1 MTQNKFPTEIIELP
15 SKGHFYPEDNPLS
28 SGKVEMKYMTAR
40 EEDILTSVNLIKSG
54 KALDKL
60 LESLIVDKKIDYTDL
75 LVGDK
80 NALLVGA
87 RILAY
92 GKDYDFTLV
101 DSYGETLKRKADL
114 TNLKEKELDL
124 SKYEKGVNLFSYT
137 LPKTKRVL
145 TYSIPS
151 HKDEVLVETEIQA
164 IRKVYDQEDAIDRES
179 STRLKHLI
187 KSVDGKTDRK
197 SINEFVD
204 NEFLSVDSLQF
215 KRFVINSTPDI
226 DFTLEVK
233 NSQGE
238 MEEAAVPMT
247 AKFFWPDT
255 RI

>member
-60 LESLIVDKKIDYTDL
+60 LESLIVDKKINYTDL

-92 GKDYDFTLV
+92 GKKYDFSFL
-101 DSYGETLKRKADL
+101 DIHGEIVKSKADL
-114 TNLKEKELDL
+114 TQLKEKELDF
-124 SKYEKGVNLFSYT
+124 SEFEKGTNLFSFE
-137 LPKTKRVL
+137 LPTTKRML
-145 TYSIPS
+145 TWSIPT
-151 HKDEVLVETEIQA
+151 HIDEIKLEEEIEA
-164 IRKVYDQEDAIDRES
+164 LKKVYNKEDSVDKSS

-187 KSVDGKTDRK
+187 KSVDGKLDRK
-197 SINEFVD
+197 YINEFVD
-204 NEFLSVDSLQF
+204 NEFLSVDSLAFRTHITKQ
-215 KRFVINSTPDI
+215 TPDI
-226 DFTLEVK
+226 DFTINVK

-238 MEEAAVPMT
+238 KERVAVPMT
-247 AKFFWPDT
+247 ADFFWPNT
-255 RI
+255 RV

>member
-92 GKDYDFTLV
+92 GKEYSFSFLDV
-101 DSYGETLKRKADL
+101 HGEIVKAKADL
-114 TNLKEKELDL
+114 TQLKEKELDF
-124 SKYEKGVNLFSYT
+124 SNYDKGTNLFSFE
-137 LPKTKRVL
+137 LPTTKRIL
-145 TYSIPS
+145 TWSMPTHI
-151 HKDEVLVETEIQA
+151 DEMNLEEEIEA
-164 IRKVYDQEDAIDRES
+164 LKKVYNKEDSVDKSS

-187 KSVDGKTDRK
+187 KSVDGKLDRK
-197 SINEFVD
+197 YINEFVD
-204 NEFLSVDSLQF
+204 NEFLSVDSLAF
-215 KRFVINSTPDI
+215 RTHITKETPDI
-226 DFTLEVK
+226 DFTMNVK

-238 MEEAAVPMT
+238 KEKVAVPMT
-247 AKFFWPDT
+247 ADFFWPNT
-255 RI
+255 RV

>member
-1 MTQNKFPTEIIELP
+1 MTEQKFPTEIIDLP
-15 SKGHFYPEDNPLS
+15 SQGHFYPEDNPLS

-92 GKDYDFTLV
+92 GKQYGFRFV
-101 DSYGETLKRKADL
+101 DMHGEIVNTEADL
-114 TNLKEKELDL
+114 TELKEKELDL
-124 SKYEKGVNLFSYT
+124 SKFDKGINSFSFE
-137 LPKTKRVL
+137 LPKTKRIL
-145 TYSIPS
+145 TYSIPT
-151 HKDEVLVETEIQA
+151 HLDEVNTEAEIDA
-164 IRKVYDQEDAIDRES
+164 LKKVYNKEDSVDKSS

-197 SINEFVD
+197 SINDFVD
-204 NEFLSVDSLQF
+204 NEFLSVDSLEF
-215 KRFVINSTPDI
+215 RSFVVSQTPDI
-226 DFTLEVK
+226 DFTLEIK
-233 NSQGE
+233 NSRGE
-238 MEEAAVPMT
+238 KEKVAVPMT
-247 AKFFWPDT
+247 ADFFWPNT
-255 RI
+255 RV